1 MANPIALII
10 PKVTIHGGWM
20 SMQPTSAD
28 WWALTIYVAVALMC
42 AVLIWR
48 MH

>member
-1 MANPIALII
+1 MTANVAA
-10 PKVTIHGGWM
+10 
-20 SMQPTSAD
+20 SAD